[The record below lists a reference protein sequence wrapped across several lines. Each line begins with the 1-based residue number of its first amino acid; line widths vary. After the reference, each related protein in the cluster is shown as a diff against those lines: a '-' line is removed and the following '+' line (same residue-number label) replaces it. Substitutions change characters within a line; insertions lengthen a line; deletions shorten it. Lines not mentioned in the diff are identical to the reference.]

1 MPEVDGVC
9 EPGDGELEFALCGFD
24 VQGVFWV
31 PGVDGITYITIEF
44 MFKKGKGKS
53 GAYRSV

>member
-24 VQGVFWV
+24 VEGVFWV
-31 PGVDGITYITIEF
+31 PGVDCISYH
-44 MFKKGKGKS
+44 KP
-53 GAYRSV
+53 SVAAFN